1 MISAKCLT
9 FRIKTQP
16 HCSNTALIEKWSR
29 EKRTPQHGWIKLSS
43 SQSISDGGS
52 LIYFICAS
60 QLSCSRLLCW
70 FAFNMKKK
78 KIKHL
83 SQSRTAIHFVNL
95 KRDTSWKLVHNTPKK
110 CFVLVLPGIL
120 QWKRREKWFFFYLV
134 RCLYSLSWWE
144 CQVEIRRE
152 SQSQFLSCGAR
163 IETGSSLVS
172 SAAARSSPRD
182 LQPTTALS
190 LLYRRTIP
198 PGWGRAGRSGG
209 MGVVRRVGGSRS
221 PICKRNREE
230 NTHGHPGEQEECRNT
245 AYVQCRNSRTELRK
259 DQRDFLGKVCPACCC
274 LGRNSS
280 LPAVG
285 VTGQ

>member
-1 MISAKCLT
+1 M
-9 FRIKTQP
+9 
-16 HCSNTALIEKWSR
+16 
-29 EKRTPQHGWIKLSS
+29 
-43 SQSISDGGS
+43 
-52 LIYFICAS
+52 
-60 QLSCSRLLCW
+60 
-70 FAFNMKKK
+70 KK

-120 QWKRREKWFFFYLV
+120 QWERREKWFFFYLA

-163 IETGSSLVS
+163 IEMGSSLVS

-209 MGVVRRVGGSRS
+209 LGVVRRGGVRGRFASA
-221 PICKRNREE
+221 I
-230 NTHGHPGEQEECRNT
+230 
-245 AYVQCRNSRTELRK
+245 
-259 DQRDFLGKVCPACCC
+259 
-274 LGRNSS
+274 GRNIRTDTPESKKSVTTLPMSS
-280 LPAVG
+280 AETAAPS
-285 VTGQ
+285 

>member
-1 MISAKCLT
+1 M
-9 FRIKTQP
+9 
-16 HCSNTALIEKWSR
+16 
-29 EKRTPQHGWIKLSS
+29 
-43 SQSISDGGS
+43 
-52 LIYFICAS
+52 
-60 QLSCSRLLCW
+60 
-70 FAFNMKKK
+70 KK

-83 SQSRTAIHFVNL
+83 SQSRTAIRFVNL

-120 QWKRREKWFFFYLV
+120 QWKRMEKWFFFYLA

-209 MGVVRRVGGSRS
+209 LGVVRRVGGSKR
-221 PICKRNREE
+221 PICNREE
-230 NTHGHPGEQEECRNT
+230 HTHGHPGEQEECHNT

-274 LGRNSS
+274 LGCNSS